1 MTTWIPVFE
10 GGHVAHV
17 RGSLIGVPPRTV
29 DARAVGHQ
37 QLRLPSGE
45 LAVAALLSSPQECDA
60 TMPMLLRAP
69 RELELLA
76 ATDRGAALWA
86 AAQWKH
92 LAMRATSATGDFTR
106 IDPCVLALVHAP
118 EGVALLHR
126 HGAAGDRWGAVA
138 GYVEPGESAEQAV
151 AREVAEETGF
161 TVVSTV
167 YAGSESWPPSG
178 SLMLGFSVT
187 VAEPFGAALVLDAAE
202 HDRGAWFPRHQVAA
216 ARRTGT
222 ATVDG
227 RPLALPDTPGLA
239 QILVDRYIADA
250 GTPGPPAYGAGHS
263 LRG

>member
-17 RGSLIGVPPRTV
+17 RGSLVAVPPRTV
-29 DARAVGHQ
+29 AARAVGHQ
-37 QLRLPSGE
+37 QLRMPSGE
-45 LAVAALLSSPQECDA
+45 LAVAALLSSPQECDG

-69 RELELLA
+69 REFELLA
-76 ATDRGAALWA
+76 AVDRGPALWA

-92 LAMRATSATGDFTR
+92 LAMRADSATADFTR
-106 IDPCVLALVHAP
+106 IDPCILALVHDPA
-118 EGVALLHR
+118 GVALLHR

-161 TVVSTV
+161 TVLSTD
-167 YAGSESWPPSG
+167 YEGSESWPPSG

-187 VAEPFGAALVLDAAE
+187 VAEPFGAALVVDPAE
-202 HDRGAWFPRHQVAA
+202 HDRGAWFPRLQVAA
-216 ARRTGT
+216 ARRNGA

-227 RPLALPDTPGLA
+227 RRLALPDGPGLA
-239 QILVDRYIADA
+239 QTLVDRYITAE
-250 GTPGPPAYGAGHS
+250 
-263 LRG
+263 